1 MKLDLHPTVFIAVN
15 LFPGW
20 TSDPRRLAN
29 EQRRAR
35 DQRWTIEHVPGNGA
49 EAVAVALGEAVLWL
63 DIAADGLFQHLRLL
77 AFVLHTEQQPQ
88 GVTGR
93 TRVLAQREKMPA
105 AQVRL
110 ITFAFGQLVVS
121 AVPLQ
126 GLAGQLAAAP
136 LTVDQQWRTV
146 VLQRRV
152 EFRTELSFQQQAG
165 AGEVIIAAG
174 DLAGPGAETLAE
186 MPHHRMIGH
195 LATALLVRRGPEGR
209 KESLIVSEDKMMP
222 LWAVLMVPGDAL
234 LTAQALDELKITFPV
249 LGAVFACWA
258 AADMKGIGIGQ
269 NAVALEDLSNDLR
282 DRQLLKDPLLV
293 TELQVMQGRDQCQ
306 VITSQA
312 WTGVAHPHIFD
323 AAMQT
328 FAIEAKLKKRRLT
341 EQAFQI
347 DIGALADQ
355 LQLQR
360 IQAAESLTAVKRQHF
375 KIMAH
380 RGDQQVELRG
390 IGRSEH
396 KRVLGG
402 K

>member
-1 MKLDLHPTVFIAVN
+1 M
-15 LFPGW
+15 
-20 TSDPRRLAN
+20 
-29 EQRRAR
+29 
-35 DQRWTIEHVPGNGA
+35 
-49 EAVAVALGEAVLWL
+49 
-63 DIAADGLFQHLRLL
+63 
-77 AFVLHTEQQPQ
+77 
-88 GVTGR
+88 
-93 TRVLAQREKMPA
+93 LAQREKMPA

-146 VLQRRV
+146 VLQRWR
-152 EFRTELSFQQQAG
+152 ELGAELTFQQQARPL
-165 AGEVIIAAG
+165 EVVIATG

-195 LATALLVRRGPEGR
+195 LATTLLVRRGPEGR

-234 LTAQALDELKITFPV
+234 LTAQALDELEITFSV
-249 LGAVFACWA
+249 LGAVFAWGA

-269 NAVALEDLSNDLR
+269 NAVALEDLGNDLR

-293 TELQVMQGRDQCQ
+293 TELQVMQGRDQRQ
-306 VITSQA
+306 MVTGQA
-312 WTGVAHPHIFD
+312 RTGVAHPDIFD

-347 DIGALADQ
+347 NVWALADQ
-355 LQLQR
+355 LNVDR
-360 IQAAESLTAVKRQHF
+360 IKTANDFSATKGEHLE
-375 KIMAH
+375 IMAH